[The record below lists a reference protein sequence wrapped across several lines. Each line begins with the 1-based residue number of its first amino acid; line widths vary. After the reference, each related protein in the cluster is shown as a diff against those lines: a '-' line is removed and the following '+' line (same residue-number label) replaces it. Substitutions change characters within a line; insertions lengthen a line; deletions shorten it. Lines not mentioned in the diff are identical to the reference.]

1 MCINVVNTYVYL
13 VSLERY
19 SDFKRI
25 KRVDVFLLLVVIV
38 VIMGSKAC

>member
-1 MCINVVNTYVYL
+1 MYL
-13 VSLERY
+13 VFVEVPLSLVRY
-19 SDFKRI
+19 SDFIRI

>member
-1 MCINVVNTYVYL
+1 MCINVVNL

-19 SDFKRI
+19 SDFKGI